1 MEIEGVSAKTA
12 MVINQV
18 VNVFIA
24 FGIAVFYYDGAVN
37 VTCATVVYFALLNFW
52 DAAFAWMLSKFKKG
66 EE

>member
-18 VNVFIA
+18 VNVLIA
-24 FGIAVFYYDGAVN
+24 FGIAVFYYDGVVN

-52 DAAFAWMLSKFKKG
+52 DAAFAWTLAKFKK
-66 EE
+66 EEQ

>member
-18 VNVFIA
+18 VNVLIA

-37 VTCATVVYFALLNFW
+37 VACVTVVYFALLNFW
-52 DAAFAWMLSKFKKG
+52 DAAFAWMFSKFKRG

>member
-18 VNVFIA
+18 VNVLIA

-52 DAAFAWMLSKFKKG
+52 DAAFAWILTKFKK
-66 EE
+66 EEQ

>member
-18 VNVFIA
+18 VNVLIA
-24 FGIAVFYYDGAVN
+24 FGIAVYQYDGAMN
-37 VTCATVVYFALLNFW
+37 VTCATVVYFAVLNFW
-52 DAAFAWMLSKFKKG
+52 DAAFAWVFAKFKKG